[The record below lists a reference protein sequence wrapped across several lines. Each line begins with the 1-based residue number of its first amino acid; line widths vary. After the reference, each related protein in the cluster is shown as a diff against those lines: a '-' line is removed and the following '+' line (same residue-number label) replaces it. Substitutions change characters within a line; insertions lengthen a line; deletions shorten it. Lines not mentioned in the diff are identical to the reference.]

1 MIGFYVYA
9 LQHVPSISGT
19 VHLSAGIVSFVLSSA
34 RFQPN
39 FKVHM
44 QPHAL
49 SVFTF
54 AKCAEPKQNLTE

>member
-19 VHLSAGIVSFVLSSA
+19 VHLSGIVSFVLSSA

-39 FKVHM
+39 FKVHSHM
-44 QPHAL
+44 L
-49 SVFTF
+49 SQFL
-54 AKCAEPKQNLTE
+54 PLQNLQNQSKI

>member
-19 VHLSAGIVSFVLSSA
+19 VHLSGIVSFVLFSA

-39 FKVHM
+39 FKVHSHM
-44 QPHAL
+44 L
-49 SVFTF
+49 SQFL
-54 AKCAEPKQNLTE
+54 PLQNLQNQSKI